1 MATVTVRP
9 YETHDQAG
17 IEWLYARTPPWG
29 RTYPRPQPVPDDLRH
44 LPDTYE
50 HTIVAVEQDRDGEAV
65 VGLTTVANARAGGGV
80 PPPNSLDVTASTA
93 RLRHVLVA
101 PERWRQGIGRRLVH
115 AAVDWS
121 REQGYRAI
129 VLDTTADQVG
139 AVAFYK
145 ALGFREA
152 GRTVYREWQIVWFLL
167 RLD

>member
-1 MATVTVRP
+1 
-9 YETHDQAG
+9 
-17 IEWLYARTPPWG
+17 
-29 RTYPRPQPVPDDLRH
+29 
-44 LPDTYE
+44 
-50 HTIVAVEQDRDGEAV
+50 
-65 VGLTTVANARAGGGV
+65 
-80 PPPNSLDVTASTA
+80 VTASTA

-145 ALGFREA
+145 ALGFREP